1 MRKRNFF
8 RGKGIL
14 LTCVL
19 CITGVFLFDQS
30 VMARKRTSETDAN
43 TQTEESTANTEQNT
57 APGLGSSE
65 EDQAYIE
72 YDSAGSL
79 LEDCEEMYDL
89 SYAVKDLDGD
99 GIHEFIVKG
108 KTDTEGNMKYKYI
121 FYRYKDKTVQMIG
134 SLENWQNGGEGEIYT
149 TEKVGTVVVFW
160 RIADRKTYKVYSI
173 GDSIDETIN
182 VYSQDTTYSDSEGKK
197 IWEYGTL
204 DTDGNALNL
213 PVSNEQEWTQFE
225 SELKEITFYGDEE

>member
-1 MRKRNFF
+1 MRKGNFF
-8 RGKGIL
+8 KGMF
-14 LTCVL
+14 LTCIL
-19 CITGVFLFDQS
+19 WMSGVFLFDQS

-43 TQTEESTANTEQNT
+43 TQTEESTANTKQNT

-72 YDSAGSL
+72 YDSARNFQK
-79 LEDCEEMYDL
+79 DCEEMYDL

-121 FYRYKDKTVQMIG
+121 FYRYKDENVQMIG
-134 SLENWQNGGEGEIYT
+134 SIENWQNGGEGELYA
-149 TEKVGTVVVFW
+149 TEKAGAVVTFS
-160 RIADRKTYKVYSI
+160 RIADRKTYKVYNI
-173 GDSIDETIN
+173 RDTIDEKMRI
-182 VYSQDTTYSDSEGKK
+182 YRQDTTNNDTAGNR
-197 IWEYGTL
+197 IWIYGTL
-204 DTDGNALNL
+204 DPDNNEMNT

-225 SELKEITFYGDEE
+225 NGLKEITFYGDEA

>member
-1 MRKRNFF
+1 MRKGNFF
-8 RGKGIL
+8 KGMF
-14 LTCVL
+14 LTCIL
-19 CITGVFLFDQS
+19 WMSGVFLFDQS

-57 APGLGSSE
+57 APGLGSSK

-72 YDSAGSL
+72 YDSVGNFQK
-79 LEDCEEMYDL
+79 DCEEMYDL

-121 FYRYKDKTVQMIG
+121 FYRYKDENVQMIG
-134 SLENWQNGGEGEIYT
+134 SIENWQNGGEGEMYAT
-149 TEKVGTVVVFW
+149 DKAGAVVTFS
-160 RIADRKTYKVYSI
+160 RIADRKTYKVYNI
-173 GDSIDETIN
+173 RDTIDEKMRI
-182 VYSQDTTYSDSEGKK
+182 YRQDTTNNDTAGNR
-197 IWEYGTL
+197 IWIYGTL
-204 DTDGNALNL
+204 DPDNNEMNT

-225 SELKEITFYGDEE
+225 NGLKEITFYGG